1 MNLDSIKPINLD
13 IPFIA
18 RDLLSVKT
26 EIYNE
31 ALTSLGVVSA
41 FTDKRERLVANE
53 AAVPFGSLEM
63 IRESYLY
70 ERKQACEKINEMFGI
85 NMSVEFNSEIPIVP
99 ETIESGENNE

>member
-1 MNLDSIKPINLD
+1 MD

-53 AAVPFGSLEM
+53 AAAPFGSLEM

-70 ERKQACEKINEMFGI
+70 ERKQACEKINEMFGT
-85 NMSVEFNSEIPIVP
+85 NMTVEFNSEIPIVP
-99 ETIESGENNE
+99 EMGGDVENE